1 MLLNLL
7 GCRQIINDLQGY
19 YLSSLSHII
28 IINISLY
35 LNRMKK
41 IVFIVGGA
49 GYIGSHMAKHAALA
63 GYDVVVL
70 DNLSTGHKDAVKYG
84 KFELCDIK
92 DKTKLDALFKKY
104 QPDAVMHF
112 SAYSIVSESV
122 VDPYKYYDNNVSGTL
137 NLLKTMLDNHC
148 NNVIFSSTAAVFGN
162 PEYVPIDEEHI
173 KKPINPYGRSKL
185 MVEQIL
191 EDFSQAYNLKY
202 LVFRYFNAAGH
213 DADGEL
219 SERHDPET
227 HLLPLIMQAARADRK
242 NIAIFGTDYDTKDGT
257 CIRDYIHVDDL
268 CVAHLSGLNVFF
280 NEGKEVHSNN
290 FNLGNGSGFSVKE
303 VISKVKELTNKDFT
317 VVERERR
324 SGDPAVLIA
333 SNIKASKILN
343 FTPNKSKI
351 EDIIKSL
358 I

>member
-1 MLLNLL
+1 
-7 GCRQIINDLQGY
+7 
-19 YLSSLSHII
+19 
-28 IINISLY
+28 
-35 LNRMKK
+35 
-41 IVFIVGGA
+41 VGGA
-49 GYIGSHMAKHAALA
+49 GYIGSHMAKHAVLA
-63 GYDVVVL
+63 DYDVVVL

-92 DKTKLDALFKKY
+92 DKKKLDALFKKY
-104 QPDAVMHF
+104 RPDAVMHF

-122 VDPYKYYDNNVSGTL
+122 VDPYKYYENNVSGTL
-137 NLLKTMLDNHC
+137 NLLKTMLENHC
-148 NNVIFSSTAAVFGN
+148 NKIIFSSTAAVFGN
-162 PEYVPIDEEHI
+162 PEYIPIDEEHI

-191 EDFSQAYNLKY
+191 EDFSQAYSLKY

-219 SERHDPET
+219 IERHDPET
-227 HLLPLIMQAARADRK
+227 HLLPLIMQAARGNRD
-242 NIAIFGTDYDTKDGT
+242 NIAIFGTDYDT

-268 CVAHLSGLNVFF
+268 CVAHLRGLSIFF
-280 NEGKEVHSNN
+280 NEGKEVCSND
-290 FNLGNGSGFSVKE
+290 FNLGNGSGFSVKD
-303 VISKVKELTNKDFT
+303 VISKVKVLTGKEFL
-317 VVERERR
+317 VVEKERR
-324 SGDPAVLIA
+324 SGDPSVLIA
-333 SNIKASKILN
+333 SNVKASKILN